1 MTFAEQ
7 TAACFSGTRAELG
20 CGLRWPPLRSRGASA
35 HGAGGLLLLGTAGTP
50 TAVPTGARHRP
61 QPQDGVCHGL
71 RDRGQACSLSRRHLD
86 TPTPPGQ
93 KLLPGTLSAACD
105 TGWPGAH
112 RGQELHVGGPRPP
125 GDAPCTVGHCPRC
138 GHSPNVILPLSS
150 WSTARKRRSTGSS
163 ATPNAVLRMVDRAS
177 VSTLPS
183 SGDPYI
189 CEAEAGVTRV
199 PAPMQGGPG
208 LLRSPAGRLRCSAP
222 SPRGVPSPLSSHP
235 PPPPPAWTRLLG
247 RCLSTWAG
255 TAPVRWA

>member
-1 MTFAEQ
+1 MPTGQ
-7 TAACFSGTRAELG
+7 GACSCSGRLG
-20 CGLRWPPLRSRGASA
+20 PRPRCPPGP
-35 HGAGGLLLLGTAGTP
+35 GTARSP
-50 TAVPTGARHRP
+50 RTASVMGS
-61 QPQDGVCHGL
+61 GL
-71 RDRGQACSLSRRHLD
+71 CGQACSLSRRHLD

-208 LLRSPAGRLRCSAP
+208 LLRSPAGRLRRSAP
-222 SPRGVPSPLSSHP
+222 SPQGVPSPLSSHA